1 MAIAQRLLGSGIPAL
16 AATNIVGDVTSGVTA
31 LGTNQATAY
40 QCTTVG
46 TEVTSAAGST
56 GVTLLAGNP
65 GDSQWVYNGNSGNT
79 ITIYPPGTD
88 TVNNG
93 ATSITLA
100 VNKCMLFTKRSAT
113 AWFSSLTA

>member
-1 MAIAQRLLGSGIPAL
+1 MAFAQRLLGSGIAPL

-40 QCTTVG
+40 QMVTCGV
-46 TEVTSAAGST
+46 EITSAAGST
-56 GVTLLAGNP
+56 GVTLLPGNQ
-65 GDSQWVYNGNSGNT
+65 GDMQWVYNGNSGNT

-100 VNKCMLFTKRSAT
+100 VNKLMIFVKRSST
-113 AWFSSLTA
+113 AWSSLLTA

>member
-1 MAIAQRLLGSGIPAL
+1 MAIAQRLLGSGLSAL
-16 AATNIVGDVTSGVTA
+16 AATNIVGDVDA

-40 QCTTVG
+40 QCNKVW

-65 GDSQWVYNGNSGNT
+65 GDMQGVWNGNSGNT
-79 ITIYPPGTD
+79 ITIYPPGSD

-93 ATSITLA
+93 ATSVTLA
-100 VNKCMLFTKRSAT
+100 VNKGMIFWKRSAT
-113 AWFSSLTA
+113 AWASILTA

>member
-1 MAIAQRLLGSGIPAL
+1 MALARRVLGSGTPPL
-16 AATNIVGDVTSGVTA
+16 ATINIVGDVDSGVTS
-31 LGTNQATAY
+31 LGSSQATAY
-40 QCTTVG
+40 QCIKVG

-56 GVTLLAGNP
+56 GVVLMAGDA
-65 GDSQWVYNGNSGNT
+65 GDMQWVYNGNSGNT

-100 VNKCMLFTKRSAT
+100 VNKLMVFFKRSST
-113 AWFSSLTA
+113 AWCSLLTA

>member
-1 MAIAQRLLGSGIPAL
+1 MAFAQRLLGSGAAAL
-16 AATNIVGDVTSGVTA
+16 LATNIVGDVTSGVTA

-40 QCTTVG
+40 QTTTVG

-56 GVTLLAGNP
+56 GLVLLAGNP
-65 GDSQWVYNGNSGNT
+65 GDAQWVYNGNSGNT

-100 VNKCMLFTKRSAT
+100 VNKGMLFIKRSST
-113 AWFSSLTA
+113 AWFTVLTA

>member
-1 MAIAQRLLGSGIPAL
+1 MALAQRLMGSGISAL
-16 AATNIVGDVTSGVTA
+16 AAINTVGDVTSGVTS

-40 QCTTVG
+40 QCITVG

-56 GVTLLAGNP
+56 GVTLLAGGI
-65 GDSQWVYNGNSGNT
+65 GDMQWVYNGNSGNT
-79 ITIYPPGTD
+79 ITIYPPGSD

-100 VNKCMLFTKRSAT
+100 VNKMMLFIKRSAT
-113 AWFSSLTA
+113 AWSSVLTA

>member
-1 MAIAQRLLGSGIPAL
+1 MAIAQRVMGSGIPPL
-16 AATNIVGDVTSGVTA
+16 AATNIVGDVDSGVTA

-40 QCTTVG
+40 QCIKVG

-56 GVTLLAGNP
+56 GVTLLPGNP
-65 GDSQWVYNGNSGNT
+65 GDMLWVYNGNSGNT
-79 ITIYPPGTD
+79 ITIYPNGTD

-100 VNKCMLFTKRSAT
+100 VNKLMLFIKRSPT
-113 AWFSSLTA
+113 AWSSLLTA

>member
-1 MAIAQRLLGSGIPAL
+1 MAFGQRLLGSGLAAL
-16 AATNIVGDVTSGVTA
+16 AATNIIGDVTSGVTA

-40 QCTTVG
+40 QAVSVG
-46 TEVTSAAGST
+46 TEVTSAAAST
-56 GVTLLAGNP
+56 GVTLLAGSP
-65 GDSQWVYNGNSGNT
+65 GDLQWVYNGNSGNT

-100 VNKCMLFTKRSAT
+100 VNKVMLFIKRSNT
-113 AWFSSLTA
+113 AWFSILTA